1 MQLFDALKPRLERF
15 HAASSPNNMEEVRA
29 LFSDFAGK
37 ELSADTLMALLAA
50 GHEMEAV
57 ARAEGDGKGVSFDQ
71 LSKLFVI
78 GVQEKDT
85 TEALGAALD
94 KHIAKLEAASSEAA
108 APAAGGQPG
117 AQV

>member
-1 MQLFDALKPRLERF
+1 
-15 HAASSPNNMEEVRA
+15 MEEVRL

-37 ELSADTLMALLAA
+37 DLSADTLMQLLAA
-50 GHEMEAV
+50 GHEMQAV
-57 ARAEGDGKGVSFDQ
+57 ARAEDDRKGVSFDQ

-85 TEALGAALD
+85 AGALGAALD
-94 KHIAKLEAASSEAA
+94 KHIAKLEASGPAPGAATSEDVA
-108 APAAGGQPG
+108 QPG